1 MQSDNRRF
9 IICSVL
15 IERDFSQSCDTY
27 LNIKNEFLFNYEKS
41 NKITVDHIPTMVNG
55 STSHRPATGEPYG
68 GGFILGPPPGH
79 DGLPAAGRPGVG
91 STDAARNG
99 GE

>member
-15 IERDFSQSCDTY
+15 IERDFSQFCDIY
-27 LNIKNEFLFNYEKS
+27 PNIKHEFLFNYEKS
-41 NKITVDHIPTMVNG
+41 NKITVNHIPTMVNG
-55 STSHRPATGEPYG
+55 NPSHSPAAGEPCG
-68 GGFILGPPPGH
+68 GGFIFGPPLGH